1 MQQQYDGIDVSVYQG
16 TVNFQAVSQAG
27 IEIVYIRAGTSPDRI
42 DTKFEVNARKA
53 LDAGLHTGFYY
64 YLRARTTEDAASQA
78 RRFHSLI
85 AGKTFDCR
93 PAMDYETF
101 PGLTREQINE
111 NAAAFLKTLQGL
123 LGYAPL
129 LYSDAYRV
137 RTLWNSSLNAY
148 PLWIAE
154 YGVDRPKTT
163 GAWETWSGFQYSD
176 AGSIPGIQGRVDLD
190 HFRSSVFI
198 QDPSPEPAPD
208 RYTVQ
213 PGDTLWGIAKAHNT
227 TVTALAEL
235 NGIVNPSLIYP
246 GQQLLIPSGGQGS
259 YFLYRVQKGDTLSEI
274 ALRHNTTIE
283 ILVDLNQIADPNRI
297 YPGEILKIPR
307 A

>member
-1 MQQQYDGIDVSVYQG
+1 MQPQYDGIDVSVYQG

-64 YLRARTTEDAASQA
+64 YLRARTTEEAASQA
-78 RRFHSLI
+78 RR
-85 AGKTFDCR
+85 
-93 PAMDYETF
+93 F

-163 GAWETWSGFQYSD
+163 GAWEAWSGFQYSD
-176 AGSIPGIQGRVDLD
+176 AGTIPGIQGRVDLD

-198 QDPSPEPAPD
+198 QDPTPEPAPD

-274 ALRHNTTIE
+274 ALRHNTTVE

>member
-1 MQQQYDGIDVSVYQG
+1 MQQYDGIDVSAYQG
-16 TVNFQAVSQAG
+16 IINFKSAAQAG

-42 DTKFEVNARKA
+42 DTSFESNPRKA
-53 LDAGLHTGFYY
+53 LDAGLHIGFYY
-64 YLRARTTEDAASQA
+64 YLRARTPEEAASQA
-78 RRFHSLI
+78 RRFHRLI

-101 PGLTREQINE
+101 PGLAPEQINE

-137 RTLWNSSLNAY
+137 RTLWSSSLNAY

-154 YGVDRPKTT
+154 YGVDRPQTT
-163 GAWETWSGFQYSD
+163 GAWDTWSGFQYSD
-176 AGSIPGIQGRVDLD
+176 TGNIPGIRGRVDLN

-198 QDPSPEPAPD
+198 QDSSPKPEPE

-213 PGDTLWGIAKAHNT
+213 PGDTLWSIAKAHNT
-227 TVTALAEL
+227 TV
-235 NGIVNPSLIYP
+235 
-246 GQQLLIPSGGQGS
+246 
-259 YFLYRVQKGDTLSEI
+259 K
-274 ALRHNTTIE
+274 

-307 A
+307 S